1 MKKTK
6 EQEQIIKLASNL
18 NYNES
23 LQINAF
29 AGTGKT
35 STLIEIVKEMPDSKI
50 LYLAFNNSIV
60 AEAKKRFPTNNCDVM
75 TTHSL
80 AFKHTDIKKDIKKE
94 YKAIELMK
102 IYDIE
107 YEEGFSLIKILE
119 YFTNSKMDLKTA
131 KKIIKNKKISD
142 LFEIFWKD
150 LTNRKLNITHN
161 VYLKEFQLNKYE
173 YNLDYD
179 CVLLD
184 EAQDTNEVTI
194 DIFNHFKCA
203 KIYVGDEHQQIYQFR
218 GSTNALEKL
227 KSTYKLYLTNT
238 FRCRPE
244 IVNIANNILKKYKK
258 ETKEIISF
266 NNKFEEIKKTAVI
279 SRTNTFLIFY
289 MEKFDSFYSPRNIDL
304 IFAPLLAMYYFYRNE
319 LDKISLDYKFLTYFK
334 NWDDLSS
341 YLTKIKDIEL
351 STAFKMVER
360 FKDKILFLY
369 MKAKDN
375 NNINSNIILT
385 TAHSSKGL
393 EFDKV
398 ILAEDFPCLEEIKQS
413 YKNEKKLEIKE
424 TLIQEANLFYVAV
437 TRAKYEIENNS
448 KNKEFFKL

>member
-35 STLIEIVKEMPDSKI
+35 STLIEIVKEMPDSKM

-161 VYLKEFQLNKYE
+161 VYLKEFQLNRCCQECK
-173 YNLDYD
+173 L
-179 CVLLD
+179 
-184 EAQDTNEVTI
+184 NEV
-194 DIFNHFKCA
+194 
-203 KIYVGDEHQQIYQFR
+203 
-218 GSTNALEKL
+218 S
-227 KSTYKLYLTNT
+227 
-238 FRCRPE
+238 
-244 IVNIANNILKKYKK
+244 
-258 ETKEIISF
+258 
-266 NNKFEEIKKTAVI
+266 
-279 SRTNTFLIFY
+279 
-289 MEKFDSFYSPRNIDL
+289 
-304 IFAPLLAMYYFYRNE
+304 
-319 LDKISLDYKFLTYFK
+319 
-334 NWDDLSS
+334 
-341 YLTKIKDIEL
+341 
-351 STAFKMVER
+351 
-360 FKDKILFLY
+360 
-369 MKAKDN
+369 
-375 NNINSNIILT
+375 
-385 TAHSSKGL
+385 
-393 EFDKV
+393 
-398 ILAEDFPCLEEIKQS
+398 
-413 YKNEKKLEIKE
+413 
-424 TLIQEANLFYVAV
+424 
-437 TRAKYEIENNS
+437 
-448 KNKEFFKL
+448 